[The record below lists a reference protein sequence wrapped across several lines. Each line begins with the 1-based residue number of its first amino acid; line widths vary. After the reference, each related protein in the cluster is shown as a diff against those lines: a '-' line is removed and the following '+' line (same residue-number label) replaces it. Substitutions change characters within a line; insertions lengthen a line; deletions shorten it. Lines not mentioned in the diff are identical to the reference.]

1 MAEPAFVGVGMN
13 VTFCTGIPRTPLVF
27 PIIPTYPP
35 AKCLC
40 SEGHLSKIVYLLS
53 DSTGETVARLGTAT
67 LSLFDDEVVDKRLR
81 IFIRSDADTKKVID
95 EIRAEPGLVIL
106 TMVDPMLRETLLAA
120 AKEIGVV
127 AVPALQPVLL
137 AMENFLGKKATRRAG
152 SQYRIDDLYYKR
164 VDAIDY
170 AISHDDGALSDRL
183 SRADVILTGVSR
195 TSKTPT
201 CIYLAVR
208 GIKAANLPLVPNV
221 EPPPAFFEAIAKGVP
236 VFGLTASPTRLAQI
250 RSHRLEAI
258 GHDQG
263 ADYAALELIRKE
275 VADAR
280 LLFDR
285 IGAHVIDVTR
295 RSIEETAAEI
305 TALLRTDG
313 LS

>member
-1 MAEPAFVGVGMN
+1 VQQLRVFPPYG
-13 VTFCTGIPRTPLVF
+13 PDRLVF
-27 PIIPTYPP
+27 PIIPTYPFSLQPSGVCLTVTVSP
-35 AKCLC
+35 A
-40 SEGHLSKIVYLLS
+40 KIVYLLS
-53 DSTGETVARLGTAT
+53 DSTGETVGRVGAAT
-67 LSLFDDEVVDKRLR
+67 LSLFDDTPVDKRLR
-81 IFIRSDADTKKVID
+81 IFIRSVAEADTVIE
-95 EIRAEPGLVIL
+95 EIRNEPGLVIL
-106 TMVDPMLRETLLAA
+106 TMVDPDLRQKLIDA
-120 AKEIGVV
+120 AKVIGVT
-127 AVPALQPVLL
+127 AVPVLQPVIE
-137 AMENFLGKKATRRAG
+137 AAETYLGTTAAPRMG
-152 SQYRIDDLYYKR
+152 SQYRVDDLYYRR

-170 AISHDDGALSDRL
+170 AISHDDGALTDRL

-208 GIKAANLPLVPNV
+208 GVKAANLPLVPGID
-221 EPPPAFFEAIAKGVP
+221 PPKVFFDAIAKGLP
-236 VFGLTASPTRLAQI
+236 VIGLTASPTRLAQI

-263 ADYAALELIRKE
+263 ADYAALDIIRQE

-305 TALLRTDG
+305 MAILRDRG
-313 LS
+313 LQ

>member
-1 MAEPAFVGVGMN
+1 M
-13 VTFCTGIPRTPLVF
+13 
-27 PIIPTYPP
+27 
-35 AKCLC
+35 
-40 SEGHLSKIVYLLS
+40 SQIVYLLS

-67 LSLFDDEVVDKRLR
+67 LSLFDDVDVDRRLR
-81 IFIRSDADTKKVID
+81 IFIRSDADVKSVVD

-106 TMVDPMLRETLLAA
+106 TMVDSALREVLLKAA
-120 AKEIGVV
+120 ADIGVV
-127 AVPALQPVLL
+127 AVPALQPILV
-137 AMENFLGKKATRRAG
+137 AMERFLDKTATRRIG

-164 VDAIDY
+164 IDAIDY
-170 AISHDDGALSDRL
+170 AIAHDDGALSDRL
-183 SRADVILTGVSR
+183 ARADVILTGVSR

-221 EPPPAFFEAIAKGVP
+221 DPPSALFDAVEKGVP

-263 ADYAALELIRKE
+263 ADYAALEQIRQE

-285 IGAHVIDVTR
+285 IGAQVIDVTR

-305 TALLRTDG
+305 TALLGARST
-313 LS
+313 L

>member
-1 MAEPAFVGVGMN
+1 M
-13 VTFCTGIPRTPLVF
+13 
-27 PIIPTYPP
+27 
-35 AKCLC
+35 
-40 SEGHLSKIVYLLS
+40 SKIVYLLS

-67 LSLFDDEVVDKRLR
+67 LSLFDDEQVDKRLR
-81 IFIRSDADTKKVID
+81 IFIRSDADTEKVID

-106 TMVDPMLRETLLAA
+106 TMVDPKLRETLLAA
-120 AKEIGVV
+120 AEDIGVPAV
-127 AVPALQPVLL
+127 AALQPVLL
-137 AMENFLGKKATRRAG
+137 AMEAFLGKKATRRMG

-164 VDAIDY
+164 VDAIEY
-170 AISHDDGALSDRL
+170 AIAHDDGALSDRL
-183 SRADVILTGVSR
+183 TRADVILTGVSR

-221 EPPPAFFEAIAKGVP
+221 EPPAAFFEAIANGVP

-258 GHDQG
+258 GHDKD
-263 ADYAALELIRKE
+263 ADYAALEQIRKE

-285 IGAHVIDVTR
+285 IGAQVIDVTR

-305 TALLRTDG
+305 TALLQTEG
-313 LS
+313 L